1 MNNNKDY
8 NGPRR
13 VGQRNIPHA
22 DAPKKYGRKLSN
34 PYAEP
39 REYESDSDALASGTG
54 RHIFHP
60 HTNAQPQYED
70 ELQEPLSAHFEP
82 EAPFEEPYYED
93 DSIPE
98 PYDEPEEFYEDEP
111 EEYFNPNKARRN
123 PFPEIEPLDDDLV
136 TYDEFGRKRKKKRIH
151 EEKLMTKSR
160 AIWGWVIS
168 IIAAVAIAFIVR
180 TFFFEIIMV
189 DGESMLPTLQS
200 DEKLAVEKVSRY
212 FNLPEHGD
220 IIIVHYPNMSGTYVK
235 RVIALPGETVEVK
248 DSTVYL
254 NGEPLSE
261 PYINSEEPY
270 IDMAPVTVPE
280 DTVFVMG
287 DNRAHS
293 LDSRTSYIG
302 PIARSEIVGHATYVI
317 WPLDNIHSVQ

>member
-1 MNNNKDY
+1 MSNRQNY

-13 VGQRNIPHA
+13 VGQR
-22 DAPKKYGRKLSN
+22 DASPTEFPKKYGRRLNN
-34 PYAEP
+34 PYEESQ
-39 REYESDSDALASGTG
+39 EYQSDSDALSSSTG
-54 RHIFHP
+54 RHIFYP
-60 HTNAQPQYED
+60 HSEASYGED
-70 ELQEPLSAHFEP
+70 LQEPLSAHFDQKRVPGET
-82 EAPFEEPYYED
+82 YED
-93 DSIPE
+93 DSNLEYFEKSEGFYEETPE
-98 PYDEPEEFYEDEP
+98 PS
-111 EEYFNPNKARRN
+111 FNPNKARRD
-123 PFPEIEPLDDDLV
+123 PYQELEPLDDDLV

-180 TFFFEIIMV
+180 TFFFEIIVV
-189 DGESMLPTLQS
+189 DGESMFPTLQS

-212 FNLPEHGD
+212 FGLPEHGD
-220 IIIVHYPNMSGTYVK
+220 IIIVHYPSMSGTYVK

-248 DSTVYL
+248 DSTVYV

-261 PYINSEEPY
+261 PYINSAEPY
-270 IDMAPVTVPE
+270 IDMSPVTVPD

-302 PIARSEIVGHATYVI
+302 PIARSEIVGHAMSVI

>member
-1 MNNNKDY
+1 M
-8 NGPRR
+8 
-13 VGQRNIPHA
+13 
-22 DAPKKYGRKLSN
+22 
-34 PYAEP
+34 E
-39 REYESDSDALASGTG
+39 
-54 RHIFHP
+54 
-60 HTNAQPQYED
+60 
-70 ELQEPLSAHFEP
+70 
-82 EAPFEEPYYED
+82 
-93 DSIPE
+93 
-98 PYDEPEEFYEDEP
+98 EPEEFYEEASEP
-111 EEYFNPNKARRN
+111 PFNPNKARRD
-123 PFPEIEPLDDDLV
+123 PYQEFEPLDDDLV
-136 TYDEFGRKRKKKRIH
+136 TYDEFGRKRKKKRIR

-180 TFFFEIIMV
+180 TFFFEIIVV

-212 FNLPEHGD
+212 FGLPEHGD

-248 DSTVYL
+248 DSTVYV

-261 PYINSEEPY
+261 PYINSAEPY

-293 LDSRTSYIG
+293 LDSRTAYIG

>member
-1 MNNNKDY
+1 MSNNRDY

-13 VGQRNIPHA
+13 VGQRNIPHEEPA
-22 DAPKKYGRKLSN
+22 KKYGRRLN
-34 PYAEP
+34 APYGEP
-39 REYESDSDALASGTG
+39 HEYKSDSDALAAGTG
-54 RHIFHP
+54 RHVFQHHA
-60 HTNAQPQYED
+60 HTQYED
-70 ELQEPLSAHFEP
+70 ELEEPLSAHFDPEP
-82 EAPFEEPYYED
+82 PFEGPYYED
-93 DSIPE
+93 DSDPG
-98 PYDEPEEFYEDEP
+98 PYLEEPEEFYEEASEP
-111 EEYFNPNKARRN
+111 PFNPNKARRD
-123 PFPEIEPLDDDLV
+123 PYQEFEPLDDDLV
-136 TYDEFGRKRKKKRIH
+136 TYDEFGRKRKKKRIR

-180 TFFFEIIMV
+180 TFFFEIIVV

-212 FNLPEHGD
+212 FGLPEHGD

-248 DSTVYL
+248 DSTVYV

-261 PYINSEEPY
+261 PYINSAEPY

-293 LDSRTSYIG
+293 LDSRTAYIG